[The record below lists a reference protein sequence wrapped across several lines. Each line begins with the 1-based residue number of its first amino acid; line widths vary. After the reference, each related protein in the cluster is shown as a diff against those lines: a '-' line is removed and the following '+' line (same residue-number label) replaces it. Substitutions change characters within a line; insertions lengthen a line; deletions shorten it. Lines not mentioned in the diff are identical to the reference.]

1 MPIISTE
8 VQYRLSGGAA
18 NADPLLSLGGAKS
31 GTLFGANFFDDVT
44 SAQSAAGSVEFRC
57 LYVHNNNATLIYQ
70 NAVIWI
76 QANTP
81 SADTTLDIGIG
92 TSAINGIE
100 AATATEVTVPTGV
113 TFSAPAAFAAGLVL
127 GSLPAGQHRAVWV
140 RRTVNPGAAAINSD
154 TYTLRVQGDTA
165 A

>member
-1 MPIISTE
+1 MPIVATE

-18 NADPLLSLGGAKS
+18 NADPLLSLGGTKS
-31 GTLFGANFFDDVT
+31 STAFGANFFDDVT
-44 SAQSAAGSVEFRC
+44 SAQSAAGSVEYRC
-57 LYVHNNNATLIYQ
+57 LYVNNSNATLVYQ

-92 TSAINGIE
+92 TSAINGVE
-100 AATATEVTVPTGV
+100 QTTANEATAPTGV
-113 TFSAPAAFAAGLVL
+113 TFTAPSAFAAGLVL

-140 RRTVNPGAAAINSD
+140 RRTVNVGAAAINSD